1 MYLRFNKPIKA
12 GESREFWFDLKLNY
26 EWFKLHYIAYDIKA
40 GNDYGGMVKGPLCGS
55 SYTPPG

>member
-40 GNDYGGMVKGPLCGS
+40 GNDYGGW
-55 SYTPPG
+55 